1 MAQQEL
7 NGAQIPGPS
16 VDQRGF
22 RATEGVRTE
31 QPRIQ
36 ANTGDPT
43 RHQARVLSGRD
54 AAARPGSAFKQILAD
69 VLLLRLKVSINR
81 FRGQQ
86 HAPGLLS
93 AEPAIPI
100 SSQVR
105 EGAYWTRTRSP
116 AR

>member
-1 MAQQEL
+1 MVQQEL

-54 AAARPGSAFKQILAD
+54 AAARLGSAFKQILAD
-69 VLLLRLKVSINR
+69 VLLLRLKVVSTASRVSSMRLVCYRPNR
-81 FRGQQ
+81 LFRY
-86 HAPGLLS
+86 P
-93 AEPAIPI
+93 
-100 SSQVR
+100 VR
-105 EGAYWTRTRSP
+105 
-116 AR
+116 